1 MTHTRETVLPVFR
14 QSEICFETLVWREA
28 IVCCKSCRPRE
39 RSQRQDA
46 RDLMN
51 ILLSSRKL
59 ELVGCI
65 KPEMS
70 LKKEDDITTPDLMI
84 TGRMDKLCDNPS
96 ADCCARL
103 RITLKLSIGV
113 ICCLSVGPEP
123 KFMRVLVRLAASLS
137 LENSRYNKGLGYA
150 NGQKWQGGDPEDELF
165 LLC

>member
-14 QSEICFETLVWREA
+14 QSEICFEILVWREA

-65 KPEMS
+65 KFEMS

-103 RITLKLSIGV
+103 RITPKLSIGV
-113 ICCLSVGPEP
+113 ICCCLSTGPEP
-123 KFMRVLVRLAASLS
+123 KFRVLVRLVASLS
-137 LENSRYNKGLGYA
+137 LENSRYNEGLGYA
-150 NGQKWQGGDPEDELF
+150 SGQ
-165 LLC
+165 